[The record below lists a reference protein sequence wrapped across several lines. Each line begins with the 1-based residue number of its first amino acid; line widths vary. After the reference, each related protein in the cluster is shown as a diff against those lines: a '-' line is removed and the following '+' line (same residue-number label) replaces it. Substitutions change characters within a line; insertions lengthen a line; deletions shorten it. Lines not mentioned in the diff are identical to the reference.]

1 MKKGIL
7 YLLLI
12 LALMESSA
20 FAAGPFVKLGRGFT
34 NLITGVLE
42 IPAQMG
48 YLGKDHDPVTA
59 FFGGLFKGITFMIL
73 RELGGVYEIVTFPL
87 PFPRGYEPLWEP
99 GTVIEGFQKE
109 YIGQVGSVQQ

>member
-1 MKKGIL
+1 MRKGVL
-7 YLLLI
+7 CLFLFLVV
-12 LALMESSA
+12 MDTNV

-34 NLITGVLE
+34 NLLTGFLE
-42 IPAQMG
+42 IPTQMG
-48 YLGKDHDPVTA
+48 RLGRDNDPTTA

-99 GTVIEGFQKE
+99 GTVIEGLQEE
-109 YIGQVGSVQQ
+109 YIGQVGSVHK